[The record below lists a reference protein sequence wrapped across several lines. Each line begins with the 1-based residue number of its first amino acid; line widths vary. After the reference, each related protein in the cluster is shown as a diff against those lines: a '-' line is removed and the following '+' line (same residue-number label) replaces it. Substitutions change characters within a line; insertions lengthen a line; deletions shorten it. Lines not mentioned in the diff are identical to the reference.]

1 MMVWGWFGKTV
12 ISLSLIMKIIFLNDQ
27 QHGFRP
33 NFSTST
39 AVFEMLKTSY
49 KAWKKRMF
57 QTCVFIDFSRLF
69 DCIDHQIL
77 LFKLKLYGLDDRAQ
91 WYIYQAIL
99 ITILKQLVLMD
110 VSLTW
115 RK

>member
-1 MMVWGWFGKTV
+1 MVWGWFGKTV
-12 ISLSLIMKIIFLNDQ
+12 TSLSLIMKIIFLNDQ

-33 NFSTST
+33 NCRTST
-39 AVFEMLKTSY
+39 AVFEMSF

-57 QTCVFIDFSRLF
+57 QTCVFINFFSAF

-77 LFKLKLYGLDDRAQ
+77 LSKLKLYGLDDRAQ